1 LQESSELLR
10 SGAPITLLQVLSG
23 VSPDYAV
30 VAQKNGPIEL
40 FSALDSAFSMDCGL
54 TLDTL
59 ANQFQ
64 LQADAKAQ
72 QAEAKAQQA
81 EAKAQ
86 QYAAQLLSVYDSS
99 SWRITA
105 PLRWLVK
112 IIKR

>member
-1 LQESSELLR
+1 
-10 SGAPITLLQVLSG
+10 
-23 VSPDYAV
+23 

-86 QYAAQLLSVYDSS
+86 QAEAKAQQYAAQLLSVYDSS